1 MKRGAIQAVLTL
13 DIAHGRQDT
22 QLLALRKFLAMR
34 YIRVHLWVG
43 GCVRGCVG
51 VCMCLCVCASLG
63 VHIHTSMIHT

>member
-51 VCMCLCVCASLG
+51 VSMCLCLCLRRSVCIF
-63 VHIHTSMIHT
+63 IHP